1 MTNYGL
7 PLPPRMERM
16 SWRAACPPP
25 NVVDTM
31 HAHPSPFY
39 FLSRWLALRR
49 RARLALVLATGALGA
64 AFSHAAAATFKPE
77 KLAAMDAAVAEAI
90 STKKIPGG
98 VLWFERE
105 GEIYRKAYGQRAL
118 SPTTEPISEDT
129 IYDAASLTKVVAT
142 TISVMQLVERG
153 KLELD
158 APVVRYLPAFAQ
170 HDKSAV
176 TVRQLLMHH
185 SGLRPDVDTK
195 PVWSGYETGVALACQ
210 EKLRSTPGSTFVYSD
225 INFIILGELVRIVSG
240 LRLDA
245 YTAKEIFQPLKMVDS
260 GFLPPAA
267 KLARVA
273 PTEVTDGQM
282 LRGVVHDPTT
292 RFMDGVAGHA
302 GLFTTT
308 KDLARF
314 CRMILG
320 GGQLDGVRIVSAAT
334 VAEMTRIQNDGS
346 DRRGLGWDIDSRF
359 SGPRGRWFPAGASF
373 GHTGFTG
380 TSLWIDPST
389 RAFVIF
395 FSNRVHPEGK
405 GDASPVRRTL
415 GTLAAEAIGR
425 DAGAVL
431 NGIDV
436 LVREDFARLRGL
448 RIGLIT
454 NHTGRDREGRATIDL
469 LHTAKDVKLVA
480 LFSPEHGIRGVADDK
495 VGDSIDE
502 KTKLPVYSLYGDSP
516 PRASYASAADYD
528 LAVIRARAP
537 KPEQLRDIDALVFD
551 IQDIGARFYTYSATL
566 GTALEA
572 AALAKKKFFVLDRIN
587 PIGGVSVEGPVMTRP
602 PSFIG
607 FHPMPVRHGMT
618 LGELARLYNAERK
631 FGADLTVVACENWTR
646 NQWLDETGLPWTNPS
661 PSMRSLT
668 AATLYPGLC
677 LLESTVVSM
686 GRGTS
691 KPFEQV
697 GAPFVDGVR
706 LAADLNRAEIPGVR
720 FEAVK
725 FTPRPA
731 LYPGPAAQL
740 KYRDEEC
747 GGVRAVLT
755 DRDTCPVVDI
765 GIELARA
772 MQQIYPDKFKTD
784 AMARLLGADETL
796 AAIKDGKTLAEIKA
810 AWTGELTAFEARRK
824 AFLLYEKSPAR

>member
-1 MTNYGL
+1 
-7 PLPPRMERM
+7 M
-16 SWRAACPPP
+16 SWRAADQSPNVYATMFAHPCPPSVLP
-25 NVVDTM
+25 T
-31 HAHPSPFY
+31 
-39 FLSRWLALRR
+39 LLALRR
-49 RARLALVLATGALGA
+49 GAHLGLFLAATFVSLSLAT
-64 AFSHAAAATFKPE
+64 AATAPFKPE
-77 KLAAMDAAVAEAI
+77 KLTAMDTAVAEAI
-90 STKKIPGG
+90 ATKKIPGG
-98 VLWFERE
+98 VLWFERD
-105 GEIYRKAYGQRAL
+105 GEVYRKAYGQRAL
-118 SPTTEPISEDT
+118 APSAEPISEDT

-142 TISVMQLVERG
+142 TTAVMQLVERG

-158 APVVRYLPAFAQ
+158 APVVRYVPAFAQ

-195 PVWSGYETGVALACQ
+195 PVWSSYETGVTLACQ
-210 EKLRSTPGSTFVYSD
+210 EKLRSPPGTTFVYSD
-225 INFIILGELVRIVSG
+225 INFIILGELVRIASG

-273 PTEVTDGQM
+273 PTELTDGQM

-320 GGQLDGVRIVSAAT
+320 GGQLDGVRILSAAT
-334 VAEMTRIQNDGS
+334 VAEMTRVQNDGT

-359 SGPRGRWFPAGASF
+359 SSPRGRWFPAGASF

-380 TSLWIDPST
+380 TSLWIDPGA

-405 GDASPVRRTL
+405 GDATPLRRTL

-469 LHTAKDVKLVA
+469 LHAAKEVKLVA

-502 KTKLPVYSLYGDSP
+502 KTKLPVYSLYGEAP
-516 PRASYASAADYD
+516 PRANFASAADYD

-572 AALAKKKFFVLDRIN
+572 AALAKKQFFVLDRIN
-587 PIGGVSVEGPVMTRP
+587 PIGGLGVEGPVMTRP

-618 LGELARLYNAERK
+618 LGELARLYDAERK

-646 NQWLDETGLPWTNPS
+646 DQWFDQAGLPWTNPS

-686 GRGTS
+686 GRGTT

-697 GAPFVDGVR
+697 GAPFIDGVH
-706 LAADLNRAEIPGVR
+706 LAAELNRAGIAGVR

-755 DRDTCPVVDI
+755 DRNKCPVVDI
-765 GIELARA
+765 GIALALA
-772 MQQIYPDKFKTD
+772 MQRLYPDKFKTD

-796 AAIKDGKTLAEIKA
+796 AAIKAGKTLTEIRA
-810 AWTGELTAFEARRK
+810 GWTGQLTAFETRRK
-824 AFLLYEKSPAR
+824 AFLLYGLSPQR